1 MPGGAQQ
8 RKGSEAKSRAKARK
22 GGAELRVAQ
31 QRNGEVLRNSDTRW
45 HAQQRNSIEV
55 KSIVAE
61 EQRQVMFS
69 KASAGRCAEGNG
81 KGMAK

>member
-1 MPGGAQQ
+1 MRISATQ
-8 RKGSEAKSRAKARK
+8 RKSGDWRSAEMERLGDVSHSE
-22 GGAELRVAQ
+22 
-31 QRNGEVLRNSDTRW
+31 GEVLRNSDTRW

-61 EQRQVMFS
+61 EQRQAMFS
-69 KASAGRCAEGNG
+69 KASAGRCAEGHG